1 MNTTIRGGALRQ
13 LYDSKTGNSPV
24 PGFAGGGLI
33 DKIKS
38 VVGISTA
45 PKPAPAPAPKPAPAP
60 EPKNAPAPVLNI
72 RKYAENNALDKR
84 MNAAGLKDGGVIKG
98 PGGALRKMA
107 ESNSQKSE
115 HGGKLKGPG
124 TATSD
129 SIPATVVDTGEPIK
143 VANGE
148 RIVSAKQDKALEREA
163 KAQGHDSFDSKLEAM
178 TGQKVGPTMQ
188 YGGAIRKMATGAGP
202 EELRKRL
209 LTQIPTGGT
218 GDGPTAQPDP
228 SQSASGSEL
237 GRNVTNT
244 LSALPGAAP
253 VAAGALRL
261 AAAVPALNTA
271 ASGVASVAGRAA
283 TLAKPALPFAPPAA
297 LFAASGGQ
305 ATEQAPA
312 AIASTPAPV
321 AAPAPAPERPA
332 NIAAAPT
339 EASGALP
346 KPANQVTRVGN
357 SYSGGPGITGDIS
370 LVDGNGA
377 PIRSGGAI
385 SPQNN
390 QAADNLARRYGQTEG
405 FGTATSGGG
414 TVSTVPG
421 MSQDKI
427 NATLTN
433 PDGSTW
439 SAQDNAIMQA
449 NIRDGVDPYSG
460 TSRAKKQITM
470 REHLAGLGEATA
482 RRGQDI
488 NAAAAGAVR
497 KLAESKFNQ
506 ESQLHNVDLQ
516 TKTNILNAQNAFI
529 AAKTPEEKAAA
540 EENFRALQGRY
551 EKLAPELFD
560 RIQTGVDPATGAP
573 IYSVFNK
580 RTGEVGPPATTK
592 SAPYQDGATI
602 KSKTDGRTYV
612 VKNGV
617 PVPI

>member
-1 MNTTIRGGALRQ
+1 MAVSLRARPALFGKW
-13 LYDSKTGNSPV
+13 LK
-24 PGFAGGGLI
+24 
-33 DKIKS
+33 KS
-38 VVGISTA
+38 V
-45 PKPAPAPAPKPAPAP
+45 
-60 EPKNAPAPVLNI
+60 E
-72 RKYAENNALDKR
+72 
-84 MNAAGLKDGGVIKG
+84 
-98 PGGALRKMA
+98 GA
-107 ESNSQKSE
+107 
-115 HGGKLKGPG
+115 KLKGPG

-148 RIVSAKQDKALEREA
+148 RIVSKKQDAFLLAQA
-163 KAQGHDSFDSKLEAM
+163 KADGFDTVDEWLEDGTGHP
-178 TGQKVGPTMQ
+178 VGPTLNYDSTKKMADGGVLDASQ
-188 YGGAIRKMATGAGP
+188 LPQDTYTPQAPAPAAAPAFSDTQIQAQKDAAKGIPDTFQKMAVPSLGVIPGFKAGGAIRKMAAGAGP
-202 EELRKRL
+202 EELRKR
-209 LTQIPTGGT
+209 TVAQIPTGGT
-218 GDGPTAQPDP
+218 GAGPTAQPDP

-253 VAAGALRL
+253 IAAGALRL

-312 AIASTPAPV
+312 TIASTPAPV
-321 AAPAPAPERPA
+321 AAPAPAPQRPA

-357 SYSGGPGITGDIS
+357 SYSGAPGIAGDIS

-433 PDGSTW
+433 PDGSRWT
-439 SAQDNAIMQA
+439 AQDNAIMQA
-449 NIRDGVDPYSG
+449 NIRDGVDPYRG

-470 REHLAGLGEATA
+470 REYLASIGDATT

-488 NAAAAGAVR
+488 NAAASGAVR

-516 TKTNILNAQNAFI
+516 TKTIILNAKNALA
-529 AAKTPEEKAAA
+529 AAKTPEQKAIA
-540 EENFRALQGRY
+540 EDNMRALQGWVR
-551 EKLAPELFD
+551 EGGPNKFTVVRPEF
-560 RIQTGVDPATGAP
+560 DPAT
-573 IYSVFNK
+573 
-580 RTGEVGPPATTK
+580 
-592 SAPYQDGATI
+592 SAPEPRCWCSTSASLARSDAKPPQA
-602 KSKTDGRTYV
+602 KAEL
-612 VKNGV
+612 
-617 PVPI
+617 